1 MLHYNKKIL
10 CFIISFL
17 LLGLSTAIVNA
28 DHTYKTSIVKKV
40 LPAVVEV
47 HAERGNTVSKSM
59 QPQKR
64 GGGFQFR
71 NQPQGQQ
78 APQGRM
84 NPKQDPEHLGSGFVI
99 SSDGY
104 ILTNAHVINNVFDG
118 GIIRIVFHDDREYT
132 AVLIN
137 YDEDSDIA
145 LLKINNAEFGKVFN
159 YLKWGETPELGQDVI
174 AVGSPMGQSFTVT
187 FGNVS
192 SLNRFVPNAPPFVP
206 FIQTDAAINP
216 GNSGGPLL
224 NASGE
229 VVGINTMI
237 LTGGS
242 GKGSV
247 GIGFA
252 IDGDYVQKTVEQL
265 KKLETGQKI
274 QRPYM
279 GIVFRPVTKEDYGSL
294 DNLYEFGH
302 GAYIQEIVPGSPAE
316 GILRVGD
323 IINRLDA
330 KPIRWKMLATKV
342 KSKKIGDTTYLIVI
356 RDGMIVPITFIMSAM
371 K

>member
-1 MLHYNKKIL
+1 MLHYKKNTLL
-10 CFIISFL
+10 CFFISFL
-17 LLGLSTAIVNA
+17 LLGLSTTIVNA

-47 HAERGNTVSKSM
+47 HAERGNTVSESM

-64 GGGFQFR
+64 GGFQFR

-192 SLNRFVPNAPPFVP
+192 SLDRFVPNAPPFVP
-206 FIQTDAAINP
+206 FIQTDASINP

-252 IDGDYVQKTVEQL
+252 IDGDYVQSTVEQL
-265 KKLETGQKI
+265 KTGEKI
-274 QRPYM
+274 KRPYM
-279 GIVFRPVTKEDYGSL
+279 GIMFRPVKQDDMEKYVYG
-294 DNLYEFGH
+294 Y
-302 GAYIQEIVPGSPAE
+302 GAFVEEIVKGSPAE
-316 GILRVGD
+316 GILKVGD
-323 IINRLDA
+323 IIVSMDGKVVKWRL
-330 KPIRWKMLATKV
+330 LATWV
-342 KSKKIGDTTYLIVI
+342 KSKKIGDTASFIIL
-356 RDGMIVPITFIMSAM
+356 REGMEVPLTFTMGAM
-371 K
+371 KD